1 MGNNGQKDL
10 KKWKKEKLNIKP
22 CDKESASASKIRR

>member
-10 KKWKKEKLNIKP
+10 KKWKKEKLKIKP
-22 CDKESASASKIRR
+22 CDKESID